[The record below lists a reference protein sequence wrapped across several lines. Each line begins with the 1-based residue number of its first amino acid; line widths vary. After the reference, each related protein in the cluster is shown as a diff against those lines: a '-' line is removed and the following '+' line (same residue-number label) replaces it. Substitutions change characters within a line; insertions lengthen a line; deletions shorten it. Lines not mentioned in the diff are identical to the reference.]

1 MLRKNYQMVQVYL
14 PNRTMQ
20 VKVGNKFSTPWKP
33 EVETIQGSC
42 LSVILFWLVTIG
54 MDQVV
59 TADDSILV
67 VSGKNAKEMEEKF
80 RQTIREVS
88 YFFDS
93 AGLTVQPSKTEIM
106 HLNWDG
112 PTINVMGENITPK
125 KSIKFLGVIVQK
137 NFKWQEHVDKIW
149 NQIKALVWRLK
160 EHGNGCPTKDKLT
173 RASWWMA

>member
-1 MLRKNYQMVQVYL
+1 
-14 PNRTMQ
+14 
-20 VKVGNKFSTPWKP
+20 
-33 EVETIQGSC
+33 
-42 LSVILFWLVTIG
+42 

-137 NFKWQEHVDKIW
+137 NFKWQEHVDKI
-149 NQIKALVWRLK
+149 
-160 EHGNGCPTKDKLT
+160 
-173 RASWWMA
+173 